1 MEPNFYENLIA
12 PKDKEKLELI
22 KKQSKL
28 LDEPLDK
35 LIFMREKRTEE
46 HFVNKVVKNVK
57 NITLDYISL
66 RDINTRNFRSLL
78 NYFNTSRN
86 YTSRYIIST
95 DNFNIPRRRRENDS
109 GRPNSFLESID

>member
-12 PKDKEKLELI
+12 SKDKEKLELI

-46 HFVNKVVKNVK
+46 HIVNQVVKKVK
-57 NITLDYISL
+57 NINLDYYSL

-78 NYFNTSRN
+78 NYFNTSR
-86 YTSRYIIST
+86 YIIST
-95 DNFNIPRRRRENDS
+95 DNFNIPRRRRENVS
-109 GRPNSFLESID
+109 VRPNSFLESID